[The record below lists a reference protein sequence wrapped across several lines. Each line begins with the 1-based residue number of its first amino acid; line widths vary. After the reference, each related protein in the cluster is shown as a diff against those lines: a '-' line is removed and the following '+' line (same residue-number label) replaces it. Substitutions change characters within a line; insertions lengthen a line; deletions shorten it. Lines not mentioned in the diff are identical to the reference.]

1 MYWEC
6 RLLDFEHR
14 AAEQIPLLLRL
25 NQETQALT
33 KAVESGDPNLIYNVL
48 LVLKENYTSDK
59 FYMTIRQYPSVNAL
73 YAKLCRTMRMG
84 SIEQIYEQ
92 EDNFSAQAMLT
103 LQDSYLTQ
111 VNIYSDFPS
120 EKLERNFCSSSIFQ

>member
-1 MYWEC
+1 M
-6 RLLDFEHR
+6 
-14 AAEQIPLLLRL
+14 
-25 NQETQALT
+25 T
-33 KAVESGDPNLIYNVL
+33 KAVESGDPNLIYHVL
-48 LVLKENYTSDK
+48 VVLKENYTSDK

-103 LQDSYLTQ
+103 LKNSYQTQ
-111 VNIYSDFPS
+111 VEICSYFFLLTAVKMIYLRIEFTDKEF
-120 EKLERNFCSSSIFQ
+120 NFECANC